1 MAPILLLHF
10 FDKRKTIGWTERKS
24 FISYFIF
31 TRVLNLKILRMSEH
45 QLKSGNSICSWFLGA
60 TKQWLGA
67 GLQNQ
72 GSYVQNH

>member
-45 QLKSGNSICSWFLGA
+45 QLKSGNSMCSGFLGA

-72 GSYVQNH
+72 GSYAQNH